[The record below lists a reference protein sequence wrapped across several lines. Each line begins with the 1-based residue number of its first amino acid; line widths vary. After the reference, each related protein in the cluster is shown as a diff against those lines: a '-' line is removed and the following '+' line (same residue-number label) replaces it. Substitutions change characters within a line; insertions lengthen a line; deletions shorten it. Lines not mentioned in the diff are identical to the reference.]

1 MNVTYR
7 RAVQRHFATLMADA
21 DIAAVH
27 RVIDRLTEL
36 DDGEATALR

>member
-7 RAVQRHFATLMADA
+7 RAVQRHFAILMDDA

-27 RVIDRLTEL
+27 RVIDLLTEPA
-36 DDGEATALR
+36 DGEPTPD